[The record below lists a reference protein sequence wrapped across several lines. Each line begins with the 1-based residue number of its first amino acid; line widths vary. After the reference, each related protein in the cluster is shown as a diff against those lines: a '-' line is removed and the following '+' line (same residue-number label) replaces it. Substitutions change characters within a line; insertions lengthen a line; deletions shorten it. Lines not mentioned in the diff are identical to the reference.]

1 MVATLTPP
9 PVQHSGRTQ
18 PASRRRVASLPLGY
32 AALSAWTLTGVGLIL
47 LAFVG
52 FLLFGSSIQA
62 NRAQDVAYSKIR
74 EQLADSVAPVS
85 GVVPAGTPIGV
96 LEIPSLDLNQ
106 ALLQGSTSEQTSRG
120 PGLKSDTA
128 FPGAA
133 GSSLIIGRR
142 ATFGAPFRH
151 LDRLKIGDEITVV
164 TGLGKATFKVDVVR
178 HSNDPTSTVPAA
190 ASRLTLVTSDPAL
203 TPTRQ
208 IVVSAALTGTP
219 YPVATTPVARDSEAA
234 GDRTW
239 DRAIFV
245 LLWTQLLLVV
255 VWATTRLALRFG
267 HRAVWIGAVPVVLA
281 VLWNLF
287 EGVAVLLPNTL

>member
-1 MVATLTPP
+1 V
-9 PVQHSGRTQ
+9 S
-18 PASRRRVASLPLGY
+18 Y
-32 AALSAWTLTGVGLIL
+32 AALGAWSLTTVGLVL

-52 FLLFGSSIQA
+52 FLLFGSSVQA

-74 EQLADSVAPVS
+74 QQLADGVAPVS
-85 GVVPAGTPIGV
+85 GVILAGTPIGV
-96 LEIPSLDLNQ
+96 LDIPTLDLHQ

-133 GSSLIIGRR
+133 GNSLIVGRR

-151 LDRLKIGDEITVV
+151 LGRLAVGDRITVT
-164 TGLGKATFKVDVVR
+164 TGLGTATFTVDVVR
-178 HSNDPTSTVPAA
+178 HSDDPTSTIANA

-219 YPVATTPVARDSEAA
+219 YPAASTPVARDAEVP
-234 GDRTW
+234 GQRTW
-239 DRAIFV
+239 DQAIFF

-255 VWATTRLALRFG
+255 VWATTRLALPHG
-267 HRAVWIGAVPVVLA
+267 KQHSGNRAVWIGAVPVVLA

-287 EGVAVLLPNTL
+287 DGVAVLLPNTL